1 LQDFIVCLGSFLEH
15 HDGVITAV
23 ATVFLMIITGGLV
36 WVGYRQIVTT
46 RAQLRAYVLPDVAGI
61 LDGMMLTPNDPA
73 RANMPGIGLT
83 IKNFGQTP
91 AYDVISWAQI
101 AVINITDEEKQIV
114 PTLQK
119 IGAATI
125 GTGGTIN
132 KFLWFGRALT
142 AYEMSDVGTGV
153 RAIYIFGRIEYRD
166 IFKRHKGTNF
176 RFRYSGVF
184 PPPPNA
190 IMNISEKGN
199 SAD

>member
-1 LQDFIVCLGSFLEH
+1 MTLQDFIVCLGSFLEH

-142 AYEMSDVGTGV
+142 RTKCLMLVQGSGPFIYSDALNTAIFSSDIKVLISV
-153 RAIYIFGRIEYRD
+153 SAIRAC
-166 IFKRHKGTNF
+166 F
-176 RFRYSGVF
+176 RR
-184 PPPPNA
+184 PQMPL
-190 IMNISEKGN
+190 
-199 SAD
+199 